1 MVASGKSGVEGG
13 AGGADSAVTRKASG
27 PVVMKNGVRVGGY
40 DPGEIPQEYHGEYL
54 LHEGRLYQPRK
65 IGSEAIPEVKRHLLA
80 KRGNVLEKVAKQLDG
95 ADVSGVIQGAMIREA
110 IREATSSQVTNTEL
124 TEFMASAD
132 GGAFVL
138 WLSLRDSMDGL
149 TLEKAEQLF
158 FEVTEQEAV
167 RKAEMDKAAREMAKG
182 GGAGGEKSSD
192 GNGDRSGGESAS
204 GKADESGENQDDA
217 DSLKESQR

>member
-1 MVASGKSGVEGG
+1 MVASGKSGVDGG
-13 AGGADSAVTRKASG
+13 ASGADSAVTRKAAG

-40 DPGEIPQEYHGEYL
+40 DPSEIPQEQHGEYL

-65 IGSEAIPEVKRHLLA
+65 VGSEAIPEVKRHLLA

-95 ADVSGVIQGAMIREA
+95 ADVSAVLQGAMIREA
-110 IREATSSQVTNTEL
+110 IREATSSQITNTEL

-138 WLSLRDSMDGL
+138 WLSLRDSMEGL

-167 RKAEMDKAAREMAKG
+167 RKAEMDKAAREMANG
-182 GGAGGEKSSD
+182 GGG
-192 GNGDRSGGESAS
+192 SGGESDGKS
-204 GKADESGENQDDA
+204 GDESASGENQNHS